1 MRITAIKWFT
11 YLFILHLIY
20 PSLLFAQNT
29 SPKPSS
35 LKTSIVQPLTLNE
48 AVSLALYNY
57 PGIRAA
63 RSQADAARAGI
74 DLSRT
79 AYLPQAQLFWQ
90 ENRATA
96 NNIFGLLLPQT
107 PAAIP
112 SISGPALGT
121 KSFESGWGSAGGILF
136 SWEPFDFGLR
146 KANVAVAHAAANK
159 ADAELRVT
167 QLDVATSAAEEFIL
181 LLAAEQAV
189 RVAQANAERMRAFAK
204 AVHVLV
210 DKQLR
215 AGVDASRADAE
226 VATAENQLILAQQS
240 AEINR
245 AKLAE
250 ALGIAGASVTIRSG
264 PLLER
269 LPLTHIPVSHF
280 ESHPRTVAQDAAIK
294 TVQSRRRALDRAY
307 YPKFELQGVF
317 FGRGTSALLQGGFEG
332 GSEGLFPDTPNWA
345 AGLSISF
352 PAFNIFPIRS
362 HRRIE
367 AGNEATEKA
376 RYDQI
381 IQKLETENAE
391 AKTLVDTSLQIME
404 NSRIRLKAARDA
416 ELKARTQYNVQLATV
431 TDVVESQKLLTQAE
445 IDDAVSRLGVWRA
458 MLAVAKAR
466 GDIEPFLQQVTNAS
480 VSRKR

>member
-1 MRITAIKWFT
+1 M

-20 PSLLFAQNT
+20 PLLLFAQNT
-29 SPKPSS
+29 SPKPLN
-35 LKTSIVQPLTLNE
+35 LKTPIVQPLTLNE
-48 AVSLALYNY
+48 AVHLALYNY

-63 RSQADAARAGI
+63 RSQVDAARAGI
-74 DLSRT
+74 DLART
-79 AYLPQAQLFWQ
+79 TYLPQAQLFWQ

-107 PAAIP
+107 PAVIP

-121 KSFESGWGSAGGILF
+121 KSFESGWGSAGGFLL

-146 KANVAVAHAAANK
+146 KANVAAAHAAANK
-159 ADAELRVT
+159 ATADLSVT
-167 QLDVATSAAEEFIL
+167 QLDVATSSAEEFIL

-189 RVAQANAERMRAFAK
+189 RVAQAHIERMQAFAK

-240 AEINR
+240 AAINR

-250 ALGIAGASVTIRSG
+250 ALGVAGTSVKIKSG
-264 PLLER
+264 PLLDH
-269 LPLTHIPVSHF
+269 LPLTNPYPVSHF
-280 ESHPRTVAQDAAIK
+280 ESHPRTIAQDAAIK
-294 TVQSRRRALDRAY
+294 TVQSRKRALDRAY
-307 YPKFELQGVF
+307 YPKFELQGAF

-345 AGLSISF
+345 VGLSVSF
-352 PAFNIFPIRS
+352 PAFDIFPIRS
-362 HRRIE
+362 RRRIE
-367 AGNEATEKA
+367 AGNEAAEKA

-381 IQKLETENAE
+381 IQKLETENTE
-391 AKTLVDTSLQIME
+391 AKTLVDTSLRIME

-458 MLAVAKAR
+458 MLAVAKAK

-480 VSRKR
+480 ALRKR